1 MTTICLYAIWGAGL
15 MVISMPVWATAE
27 IPKFETDIN
36 MELVL
41 FLMGLAFTAFM
52 YVIKL
57 IVDSIRKLNE
67 SVDKMNLKM
76 ALSDQ
81 RESVITTDIRKIKKR
96 QDIQFD
102 RLNKHENKHATCPA
116 CPAH

>member
-1 MTTICLYAIWGAGL
+1 MTTICLYVIWGAGL

-27 IPKFETDIN
+27 IPKLETDIN

-67 SVDKMNLKM
+67 SVDKMNLKI
-76 ALSDQ
+76 ALSQQ
-81 RESVITTDIRKIKKR
+81 RDTIVDTELRKIKKR